1 MPFTP
6 GRPIAEAKADL
17 FKAMAHPA
25 RVRIL
30 EVLAARNCSIGELAT
45 ETGLE
50 LSHLSQQ
57 VSVLRR
63 AGLVDSQ
70 RVKNSVI
77 CSLRDR
83 RTARLLAVARQLI
96 SDNLRGDQR
105 LLDAL
110 DNNEDAIAPAPRAAA
125 RHASPRQWRERVRGY
140 QVDGVVKRATTT
152 AAPVERGRLYGTGDR
167 SLARRGVGVLAAA
180 VGLCGSAVG
189 RGRAICSPD

>member
-70 RVKNSVI
+70 RIKNSVI

-83 RTARLLAVARQLI
+83 RTARLLLVARQLI

-110 DNNEDAIAPAPRAAA
+110 DNNEDAIAQAPRTAAA
-125 RHASPRQWRERVRGY
+125 QGGRSKAENVRGI
-140 QVDGVVKRATTT
+140 
-152 AAPVERGRLYGTGDR
+152 E
-167 SLARRGVGVLAAA
+167 
-180 VGLCGSAVG
+180 
-189 RGRAICSPD
+189 

>member
-1 MPFTP
+1 VPFTP

-17 FKAMAHPA
+17 FKAMGHPA

-30 EVLAARNCSIGELAT
+30 EVLATRESTIGELAL

-63 AGLVDSQ
+63 VGLVDSR
-70 RVKNSVI
+70 RVKNSVL

-83 RTARLLAVARQLI
+83 RTARLLAVARQLL

-110 DNNEDAIAPAPRAAA
+110 DNDEDAIAAGPGVTAGRVAT
-125 RHASPRQWRERVRGY
+125 ERSR
-140 QVDGVVKRATTT
+140 TS
-152 AAPVERGRLYGTGDR
+152 R
-167 SLARRGVGVLAAA
+167 SVGSARR
-180 VGLCGSAVG
+180 
-189 RGRAICSPD
+189 

>member
-30 EVLAARNCSIGELAT
+30 EVLAVRESTIGELAV

-63 AGLVDSQ
+63 AGLVDS
-70 RVKNSVI
+70 RRLKNSVI

-83 RTARLLAVARQLI
+83 RTARLLAEARQLL
-96 SDNLRGDQR
+96 SANLRGDQR

-110 DNNEDAIAPAPRAAA
+110 DNDKDAVAA
-125 RHASPRQWRERVRGY
+125 SFV
-140 QVDGVVKRATTT
+140 TTT
-152 AAPVERGRLYGTGDR
+152 RGRSSSKPSR
-167 SLARRGVGVLAAA
+167 PVAA
-180 VGLCGSAVG
+180 SK
-189 RGRAICSPD
+189 RP

>member
-30 EVLAARNCSIGELAT
+30 EVLAVRESTIGELAV

-63 AGLVDSQ
+63 AGLVES
-70 RVKNSVI
+70 RRLKNSVI

-83 RTARLLAVARQLI
+83 RTARLLAEARQLL
-96 SDNLRGDQR
+96 SANLRGDQR

-110 DNNEDAIAPAPRAAA
+110 DNDEDAIA
-125 RHASPRQWRERVRGY
+125 ASLV
-140 QVDGVVKRATTT
+140 ATT
-152 AAPVERGRLYGTGDR
+152 RGRSSSKPSRPVAASKR
-167 SLARRGVGVLAAA
+167 S
-180 VGLCGSAVG
+180 
-189 RGRAICSPD
+189 

>member
-17 FKAMAHPA
+17 FKAMGHPA
-25 RVRIL
+25 RVRVL
-30 EVLAARNCSIGELAT
+30 EVLAARECTIGELAT

-57 VSVLRR
+57 VGVLRR
-63 AGLVDSQ
+63 AGLVDSR

-83 RTARLLAVARQLI
+83 RTARLLAVARQLL

-105 LLDAL
+105 MLDAL
-110 DNNEDAIAPAPRAAA
+110 ENDEDAIVPA
-125 RHASPRQWRERVRGY
+125 RHAIAPTRSKAARTVVSSRQSR
-140 QVDGVVKRATTT
+140 
-152 AAPVERGRLYGTGDR
+152 
-167 SLARRGVGVLAAA
+167 
-180 VGLCGSAVG
+180 
-189 RGRAICSPD
+189 

>member
-1 MPFTP
+1 VPFTP

-30 EVLAARNCSIGELAT
+30 EVLAARNCTIGELAT

-63 AGLVDSQ
+63 AGLVDSE

-83 RTARLLAVARQLI
+83 RTARLLAVARQLL

-105 LLDAL
+105 LLAAL
-110 DNNEDAIAPAPRAAA
+110 DKNEDAIAQTPGVSAHAGA
-125 RHASPRQWRERVRGY
+125 RSRRNASR
-140 QVDGVVKRATTT
+140 
-152 AAPVERGRLYGTGDR
+152 
-167 SLARRGVGVLAAA
+167 
-180 VGLCGSAVG
+180 SAVSI
-189 RGRAICSPD
+189 R

>member
-1 MPFTP
+1 
-6 GRPIAEAKADL
+6 L
-17 FKAMAHPA
+17 FKAMGHPG

-30 EVLAARNCSIGELAT
+30 EVLATRDCTIGELAA

-63 AGLVDSQ
+63 VGLVESR
-70 RVKNSVI
+70 RVKNSVL

-105 LLDAL
+105 LLQAL
-110 DNNEDAIAPAPRAAA
+110 DNDEDAIAPTR
-125 RHASPRQWRERVRGY
+125 
-140 QVDGVVKRATTT
+140 
-152 AAPVERGRLYGTGDR
+152 
-167 SLARRGVGVLAAA
+167 
-180 VGLCGSAVG
+180 
-189 RGRAICSPD
+189 